1 MFSSGLNR
9 PVSGLR
15 CNGRRLF
22 RFCCRP
28 SGAFPCGVRMF
39 CACSLLFGLTDQRE
53 SYFHGLA
60 LGHGSGNAMRQS
72 RDILRQNG
80 EILAILD

>member
-1 MFSSGLNR
+1 
-9 PVSGLR
+9 
-15 CNGRRLF
+15 
-22 RFCCRP
+22 
-28 SGAFPCGVRMF
+28 MF